1 MLNKVLLSLYKEHHF
16 TGNPVMKNHVR
27 RGLAVSIV
35 IYLKKEMTNFLLIY
49 HSYRYYTKFPMLKKD
64 TDKAA
69 LVDNF
74 THVPLAYM
82 PAFYLT
88 DGFLQGKSAKQI
100 YEDKF
105 KTGEYTK
112 TTLACMVV
120 WVPFQMWNFRKIPL
134 EFQCLTVQGA
144 ALFWNIVLSYWNSG
158 PDQYSSVI

>member
-1 MLNKVLLSLYKEHHF
+1 
-16 TGNPVMKNHVR
+16 
-27 RGLAVSIV
+27 
-35 IYLKKEMTNFLLIY
+35 
-49 HSYRYYTKFPMLKKD
+49 MLKKD
-64 TDKAA
+64 TTKQA

-100 YEDKF
+100 YEEKF

-112 TTLACMVV
+112 TTLACMIV
-120 WVPFQMWNFRKIPL
+120 WVPFQMWNFKNIPL
-134 EFQCLTVQGA
+134 EFRCLTVQGA